1 MANLSGTPKYTLTI
15 TSDDASVPNL
25 VLSENDVTEFNKVRV
40 TLTSLEIT
48 KQMYEPCK
56 IEALI
61 QFMDGDKKN
70 ADSMDSNMA
79 TIDSLSKLLGKKVE
93 LTDGVDKDPIA
104 KDYVLCDFEP
114 ELRPSNDATNLYVKL
129 SIYSPEKLLTYT
141 KGNSCYVAKK
151 LGDVFK
157 NIADEANID
166 KNVNLQNIVAGE
178 TKQEFVQ
185 PYMVQFEE
193 TQVDFLSRMAN
204 RCGEFLFFEDGK
216 WQLGTNA
223 SVEPT
228 EISKYESLS
237 FRQFTAQN
245 QNIYSISNYAKAK
258 EIQKQENE
266 DNEKANEEK
275 DAELKK
281 FKESDEYKNLSDK
294 DKKAKEVEW
303 NNKYD
308 EEHDDSDKTPKLQ
321 YAGPS
326 DEFLY
331 PVNKKDSDAFWD
343 SFANTKYWIKNVPKW
358 LKQDNL
364 TKMIEQALADL
375 AEESIMGGIH
385 GNDDAS
391 EYNKKFYDKFVTE
404 AENKA
409 GKPAYPLSCD
419 FATNQFTSNFY
430 CGIEEKEK
438 ESEKQKIHVN
448 LGTNYTSLCL
458 GETIKINGKL
468 YLITQILNVMK
479 VDKVNANVFTSYL
492 EIEAVSVSENKKS
505 YPCPLPGGTI
515 RKSEPQLAIVTSV
528 EDPLKIGRI
537 QIKYPWQIEEEG
549 FSSPW
554 IRISAACATD
564 GGGIKF
570 MPQEDDEIMVGYEN
584 GNIERPYM
592 IGSLATTA
600 TKGASNDYMLQSPN
614 GQYIKFDNSSITGSD
629 LLGTFVPAYNMV
641 TSYMPSS
648 SVPELGEISKY
659 GGGVEIGDKLGFYKV
674 SMSTADRSINISSTW
689 GDVSIN
695 AFTGISINSPNGDIE
710 IKGKNVTISAG
721 NELTLKS
728 GTNASKKRAAEYGLR
743 GVLSYGIST
752 VTNKVLDMTVGQLK
766 IDLSMLRMMY
776 DCIFKP
782 VGGTMLIKSSRFMRL
797 EAGKGK
803 TELPMGVATNE
814 ENDEKRIKGI
824 IAYNTIAAAM
834 NTFDSI
840 ISKTK
845 ATAVAIISY
854 QHEYE
859 KYLKDLDDKI
869 KSKKTEEELQYNG
882 TKYEK
887 NITKEADF
895 SFQNI
900 LKDCLDDKNY
910 KVETAMSNLDQLSL
924 VDPSNNNTESK
935 AFNQVKT
942 KIKCSLDMIIAKIH
956 DQPNI
961 EANDIKNIIDN
972 CEPHYKTSS
981 SLFKAGNMTDDN
993 INKMK
998 GWIKEVFTNN
1008 KDKFKIKDLLE
1019 NKLNSDKIKILKR
1032 QIAYDILQKLK
1043 EETIILIS
1051 EKQGVLANLF
1061 DDAPHI
1067 KYNLKV
1073 SACDNTKEWINFL
1086 ECIKVYDEDEDEE
1099 LNKKKSKGAK
1109 AWDVIK
1115 AGLNYITDWE
1125 DTWDS
1130 WEDSWVLDPKVK
1142 GEILMSDSSGNT
1154 ININGTTIQADS
1166 TSLIDKLT
1174 SELKG
1179 I

>member
-1 MANLSGTPKYTLTI
+1 
-15 TSDDASVPNL
+15 
-25 VLSENDVTEFNKVRV
+25 
-40 TLTSLEIT
+40 
-48 KQMYEPCK
+48 
-56 IEALI
+56 
-61 QFMDGDKKN
+61 
-70 ADSMDSNMA
+70 
-79 TIDSLSKLLGKKVE
+79 
-93 LTDGVDKDPIA
+93 
-104 KDYVLCDFEP
+104 
-114 ELRPSNDATNLYVKL
+114 
-129 SIYSPEKLLTYT
+129 
-141 KGNSCYVAKK
+141 
-151 LGDVFK
+151 
-157 NIADEANID
+157 
-166 KNVNLQNIVAGE
+166 
-178 TKQEFVQ
+178 
-185 PYMVQFEE
+185 
-193 TQVDFLSRMAN
+193 
-204 RCGEFLFFEDGK
+204 
-216 WQLGTNA
+216 
-223 SVEPT
+223 
-228 EISKYESLS
+228 
-237 FRQFTAQN
+237 
-245 QNIYSISNYAKAK
+245 
-258 EIQKQENE
+258 
-266 DNEKANEEK
+266 
-275 DAELKK
+275 
-281 FKESDEYKNLSDK
+281 
-294 DKKAKEVEW
+294 
-303 NNKYD
+303 
-308 EEHDDSDKTPKLQ
+308 
-321 YAGPS
+321 
-326 DEFLY
+326 
-331 PVNKKDSDAFWD
+331 
-343 SFANTKYWIKNVPKW
+343 
-358 LKQDNL
+358 
-364 TKMIEQALADL
+364 
-375 AEESIMGGIH
+375 
-385 GNDDAS
+385 
-391 EYNKKFYDKFVTE
+391 
-404 AENKA
+404 
-409 GKPAYPLSCD
+409 
-419 FATNQFTSNFY
+419 
-430 CGIEEKEK
+430 
-438 ESEKQKIHVN
+438 
-448 LGTNYTSLCL
+448 
-458 GETIKINGKL
+458 
-468 YLITQILNVMK
+468 
-479 VDKVNANVFTSYL
+479 
-492 EIEAVSVSENKKS
+492 
-505 YPCPLPGGTI
+505 
-515 RKSEPQLAIVTSV
+515 
-528 EDPLKIGRI
+528 
-537 QIKYPWQIEEEG
+537 
-549 FSSPW
+549 
-554 IRISAACATD
+554 
-564 GGGIKF
+564 
-570 MPQEDDEIMVGYEN
+570 
-584 GNIERPYM
+584 
-592 IGSLATTA
+592 
-600 TKGASNDYMLQSPN
+600 
-614 GQYIKFDNSSITGSD
+614 
-629 LLGTFVPAYNMV
+629 
-641 TSYMPSS
+641 
-648 SVPELGEISKY
+648 
-659 GGGVEIGDKLGFYKV
+659 
-674 SMSTADRSINISSTW
+674 
-689 GDVSIN
+689 
-695 AFTGISINSPNGDIE
+695 
-710 IKGKNVTISAG
+710 
-721 NELTLKS
+721 
-728 GTNASKKRAAEYGLR
+728 
-743 GVLSYGIST
+743 
-752 VTNKVLDMTVGQLK
+752 
-766 IDLSMLRMMY
+766 MLRMMY